1 MKQTSKKA
9 TDLFDRLK
17 QTKNQTL
24 VDFQTTFDAHV
35 KIFEETTGTA
45 LPEQRKAYRFLD
57 KLYKPK
63 FGNWFDEMDQ

>member
-1 MKQTSKKA
+1 
-9 TDLFDRLK
+9 
-17 QTKNQTL
+17 
-24 VDFQTTFDAHV
+24 V